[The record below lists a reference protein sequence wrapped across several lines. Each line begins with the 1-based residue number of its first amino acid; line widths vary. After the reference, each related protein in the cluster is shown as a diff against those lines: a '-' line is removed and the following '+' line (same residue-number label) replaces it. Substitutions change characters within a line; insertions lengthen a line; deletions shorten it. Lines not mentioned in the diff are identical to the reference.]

1 MRFGIKVW
9 YAIYNNKLIGP
20 IFYNGIFIS
29 AWYLQLLQ
37 NIMPNFLVNL
47 TVFYLR
53 SVWFQHDGA
62 PVHKTFPVKQYI
74 VTEFG
79 KQIIGYGGVEEWPP
93 RFSDLTP
100 LDFFLWSYLKQLV
113 YATSPQTLQ
122 NLKWR
127 IKATYA
133 NVSPSV
139 LRHVQCEIQTRIQM
153 CIAADGAKFE
163 HLK

>member
-1 MRFGIKVW
+1 MFH
-9 YAIYNNKLIGP
+9 
-20 IFYNGIFIS
+20 
-29 AWYLQLLQ
+29 
-37 NIMPNFLVNL
+37 
-47 TVFYLR
+47 LR
-53 SVWFQHDGA
+53 NVRFQHDGA
-62 PVHKTFPVKQYI
+62 PAHKTSTVKQYLI
-74 VTEFG
+74 TEFG
-79 KQIIGYGGVEEWPP
+79 NQIIIGYGGFKEWPP

-113 YATSPQTLQ
+113 YVTSPQTLQ